1 MTKKTIGKKYRGK
14 SKNKGF
20 SAYLTCPE
28 ILIFF
33 GDCNRQWKCLDM
45 IQSLFIEKEVNMF

>member
-20 SAYLTCPE
+20 STHLTCPE

-33 GDCNRQWKCLDM
+33 GIVTGNGNAW
-45 IQSLFIEKEVNMF
+45 I